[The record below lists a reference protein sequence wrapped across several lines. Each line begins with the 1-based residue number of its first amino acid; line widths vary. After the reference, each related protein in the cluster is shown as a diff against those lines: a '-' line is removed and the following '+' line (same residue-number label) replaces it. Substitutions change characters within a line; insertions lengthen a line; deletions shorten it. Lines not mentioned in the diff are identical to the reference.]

1 MIARL
6 LSLANNA
13 IDSLALA
20 RAVRRL
26 SEERDALATQAEELE
41 DRLAESEADLDRI
54 LSHEDVGRVAP
65 KVEEPMLTPAEEAD
79 VIAGA
84 PAQIAPHGQSEI
96 EILRAAVVRAHERI
110 DALEKKPVEATLAAM
125 AAQIERLDAEMRH
138 VLVTIARDPKV
149 EGDDVEAEED
159 PRSGGSRRGAE
170 EARATEEGRAD
181 AAPDRGERR
190 GQDRGQDRAAPRDDG
205 RGVGRAGGSTPRRR
219 AEQPSRPTAL
229 LRPRSVKGYVVRWDK
244 ALGQTLYAIQ
254 GGTSTVRQE
263 NSTVFATIREAV
275 VEAGD
280 GFVTARI
287 FAVAEDGTETP
298 LPTYEEALA
307 QLDAVR
313 AALAVLQRPD
323 TLSSKDMAAGEH
335 ATAVEACKV
344 AVGLVDSPTH
354 NLESDRLRG
363 LILAFVEK
371 ARLKSTAEGWCNLT
385 AEFQAFDALRRERDR
400 ADAPPA
406 HDLTPSEVFLAK
418 VLAAWEAWPGRAAGG
433 SLGEE
438 ATEVH
443 EGLYRAQMIAPGDFT
458 TEGAA
463 LLARA
468 RKAGVL

>member
-1 MIARL
+1 M
-6 LSLANNA
+6 
-13 IDSLALA
+13 
-20 RAVRRL
+20 
-26 SEERDALATQAEELE
+26 
-41 DRLAESEADLDRI
+41 
-54 LSHEDVGRVAP
+54 
-65 KVEEPMLTPAEEAD
+65 K
-79 VIAGA
+79 
-84 PAQIAPHGQSEI
+84 
-96 EILRAAVVRAHERI
+96 
-110 DALEKKPVEATLAAM
+110 
-125 AAQIERLDAEMRH
+125 
-138 VLVTIARDPKV
+138 
-149 EGDDVEAEED
+149 
-159 PRSGGSRRGAE
+159 
-170 EARATEEGRAD
+170 
-181 AAPDRGERR
+181 
-190 GQDRGQDRAAPRDDG
+190 
-205 RGVGRAGGSTPRRR
+205 
-219 AEQPSRPTAL
+219 
-229 LRPRSVKGYVVRWDK
+229 
-244 ALGQTLYAIQ
+244 
-254 GGTSTVRQE
+254 
-263 NSTVFATIREAV
+263 
-275 VEAGD
+275 
-280 GFVTARI
+280 
-287 FAVAEDGTETP
+287 
-298 LPTYEEALA
+298 ALA

>member
-1 MIARL
+1 MSSDRPWH
-6 LSLANNA
+6 
-13 IDSLALA
+13 
-20 RAVRRL
+20 
-26 SEERDALATQAEELE
+26 RDAAVVVRTEQ
-41 DRLAESEADLDRI
+41 RLN
-54 LSHEDVGRVAP
+54 
-65 KVEEPMLTPAEEAD
+65 PAEAR
-79 VIAGA
+79 
-84 PAQIAPHGQSEI
+84 
-96 EILRAAVVRAHERI
+96 RAAVE
-110 DALEKKPVEATLAAM
+110 
-125 AAQIERLDAEMRH
+125 
-138 VLVTIARDPKV
+138 
-149 EGDDVEAEED
+149 
-159 PRSGGSRRGAE
+159 
-170 EARATEEGRAD
+170 TE
-181 AAPDRGERR
+181 
-190 GQDRGQDRAAPRDDG
+190 
-205 RGVGRAGGSTPRRR
+205 
-219 AEQPSRPTAL
+219 AL
-229 LRPRSVKGYVVRWDK
+229 LRPKRSVNVKGYVVRWDD
-244 ALGQTLYAIQ
+244 ARGQALYAIRDS
-254 GGTSTVRQE
+254 TSTVRE
-263 NSTVFATIREAV
+263 DATVFATIREAV
-275 VEAGD
+275 IEAGD
-280 GFVTARI
+280 GFATARI
-287 FAVAEDGTETP
+287 VAVVEDGTETP

>member
-1 MIARL
+1 MIA
-6 LSLANNA
+6 
-13 IDSLALA
+13 
-20 RAVRRL
+20 
-26 SEERDALATQAEELE
+26 
-41 DRLAESEADLDRI
+41 
-54 LSHEDVGRVAP
+54 
-65 KVEEPMLTPAEEAD
+65 
-79 VIAGA
+79 
-84 PAQIAPHGQSEI
+84 
-96 EILRAAVVRAHERI
+96 
-110 DALEKKPVEATLAAM
+110 
-125 AAQIERLDAEMRH
+125 
-138 VLVTIARDPKV
+138 
-149 EGDDVEAEED
+149 
-159 PRSGGSRRGAE
+159 
-170 EARATEEGRAD
+170 
-181 AAPDRGERR
+181 
-190 GQDRGQDRAAPRDDG
+190 
-205 RGVGRAGGSTPRRR
+205 
-219 AEQPSRPTAL
+219 
-229 LRPRSVKGYVVRWDK
+229 KGYVVRGKLSKSEQRVYVFRLWHVEPKFRIMPNRAEEFPDVGT
-244 ALGQTLYAIQ
+244 AL
-254 GGTSTVRQE
+254 
-263 NSTVFATIREAV
+263 FATLPEAA
-275 VEAGD
+275 EAYRGMGHLRD
-280 GFVTARI
+280 IRI